1 MTLEERLENVRKQQE
16 GAKELFIKCQ
26 GAIDILL
33 EMIKDQATE
42 DE

>member
-1 MTLEERLENVRKQQE
+1 MTIDERLENVKKQQE

-33 EMIKDQATE
+33 EIIKDQAPK

>member
-26 GAIDILL
+26 GGIDILL
-33 EMIKDQATE
+33 EMIKDQAPE

>member
-33 EMIKDQATE
+33 EMIKDQAPE